1 MEVTQT
7 IPVQINSG
15 SYIVFRKPICVI
27 VTGRPGSGKTTLSG
41 KLAER
46 LWMPVIGR
54 DRIKEG
60 YVNTHG
66 VKHDRLP
73 PDTNRVVSNLF
84 FEIANQYLA
93 AKISVIIEAAFQHS
107 VWEERI
113 QAIRELSIP
122 VFVVCTVDGMVAARR
137 HLQRGLDDPDREFY
151 HGDKRVEIFRK
162 TGEIAPPGDYQ
173 APNFDVPTIHV
184 STEGE
189 YSPGIDKLVKRIRSL
204 NVELGSE

>member
-1 MEVTQT
+1 M
-7 IPVQINSG
+7 S
-15 SYIVFRKPICVI
+15 RKPICVI

-46 LWMPVIGR
+46 LWMPVISR

-73 PDTNRVVSNLF
+73 PDTNRVVSDLF
-84 FEIANQYLA
+84 FEIVNQYLA

-107 VWEERI
+107 VWEEGIAR
-113 QAIRELSIP
+113 IRELSTP
-122 VFVVCTVDGMVAARR
+122 LFVVCTVDGMLAAKR
-137 HLQRGLDDPDREFY
+137 HLQRGLGDPDREFF

-162 TGEIAPPGDYQ
+162 TGGIAPPGDYT
-173 APNFDVPTIHV
+173 APDFDVPTILV
-184 STEGE
+184 STESE
-189 YSPGIDKLVKRIRSL
+189 YSPGIDEIVKRIRSL
-204 NVELGSE
+204 SALHGSA